1 MRRKKEGPSAKPFVP
16 ENVNLDKLRAAS
28 KHCRGC
34 ELYKHATQ
42 TVFGE
47 GPKDARIVLIGE
59 QPGNSED
66 LTGHPFTGPAGRLLD
81 KAFEAAG
88 IDRETV
94 YLTNAVKHF
103 GFQERGKGRL
113 HKTPRV
119 IEVNACFP
127 WLEKE
132 LEELRP
138 DVIVCLGATATR
150 AVLGPGIKVLENR
163 GKFLESPFAPHV
175 MVTVHP
181 SSILRSRDHESRE
194 LALQAFIKDLA
205 NVVRFAA

>member
-1 MRRKKEGPSAKPFVP
+1 MPRKKQPSAKPFVP
-16 ENVNLDKLRAAS
+16 KSGSINKLRAAS
-28 KHCRGC
+28 KLCRGC

-47 GPKDARIVLIGE
+47 GPKTARIVLIGE
-59 QPGNSED
+59 QPGNTED
-66 LTGHPFTGPAGRLLD
+66 RTGHPFTGPAGRLLD

-88 IDRETV
+88 IDRDAV
-94 YLTNAVKHF
+94 YVTNAVKHF
-103 GFQERGKGRL
+103 GFQERGKSRL

-132 LEELRP
+132 LEEIKP
-138 DVIVCLGATATR
+138 DVIVCMGATAAR
-150 AVLGPGIKVLENR
+150 AVLGPGVKVLENR
-163 GKFLESPFAPHV
+163 GRFLNSPLAPHV

-181 SSILRSRDHESRE
+181 SSILRARDHESRE
-194 LALQAFIKDLA
+194 LALQAFIKDLKK
-205 NVVRFAA
+205 VVPYAA

>member
-1 MRRKKEGPSAKPFVP
+1 MPRKKELMAEPYVPSNA
-16 ENVNLDKLRAAS
+16 NLEQLRAAS
-28 KHCRGC
+28 KLCQGC
-34 ELYKHATQ
+34 DLYKHATQ

-47 GPKDARIVLIGE
+47 SPKDARIVLIGE
-59 QPGNSED
+59 QPGDSED
-66 LTGHPFTGPAGRLLD
+66 RSGHPFSGPAGRLLD

-88 IDRETV
+88 IDREQV

-103 GFQERGKGRL
+103 GFQERGKSRL
-113 HKTPRV
+113 HKTPRI

-132 LEELRP
+132 LEELKP

-150 AVLGPGIKVLENR
+150 AVLGPGVKVMEHR
-163 GKFLESPFAPHV
+163 GKFLESQWAPHV

-181 SSILRSRDHESRE
+181 SSILRAPDHEMRE
-194 LALQAFIKDLA
+194 QAMKAFIKDLKQI
-205 NVVRFAA
+205 VKFAV

>member
-1 MRRKKEGPSAKPFVP
+1 MPRKKEQRTAEPYVPSNA
-16 ENVNLDKLRAAS
+16 NLEKLRAAS
-28 KHCRGC
+28 KLCHGC
-34 ELYKHATQ
+34 DLYKHATQ

-47 GPKDARIVLIGE
+47 GPKTARIVLIGE
-59 QPGNSED
+59 QPGDSED
-66 LTGHPFTGPAGRLLD
+66 RSGHPFTGPAGRLLD

-88 IDRETV
+88 IDREQV

-103 GFQERGKGRL
+103 GFQERGKSRL

-132 LEELRP
+132 LEELKP

-150 AVLGPGIKVLENR
+150 AVLGPGVKVLENR
-163 GKFLESPFAPHV
+163 GKFLESPWAPHV

-181 SSILRSRDHESRE
+181 SSILRAPDHEARE
-194 LALQAFIKDLA
+194 FAMKAFVKDLKQI
-205 NVVRFAA
+205 VKFAA